1 MSGLSL
7 PLCKMD
13 WSISDI
19 ERLKASGK
27 IRGFVAPPAKKIKHE
42 IGGRIVTGVYL
53 TKSKEKNSISINL
66 FEWSQ
71 QRAYKLYEE
80 YFFTLERRYR
90 FDWCIPEI
98 KLAIEY
104 EGGLF
109 QKQSGHKSAKG
120 IMRDIEKYRMAEDL
134 GWKVIRLHLLNY
146 SELNHRLNKIQ

>member
-1 MSGLSL
+1 MKGWTETNLEN
-7 PLCKMD
+7 KK
-13 WSISDI
+13 
-19 ERLKASGK
+19 KAGTIK
-27 IRGFVAPPAKKIKHE
+27 GYTMPKKKKCKHE
-42 IGGRIVTGVYL
+42 RGGRIVTKIYL
-53 TKSKEKNSISINL
+53 TDSNEKNSILINL

-71 QRAYKLYEE
+71 KRAYTLYEE

-90 FDWCIPEI
+90 FDGAIPEI
-98 KLAIEY
+98 KLAVEY

-146 SELNHRLNKIQ
+146 SELNQLLNKIQ